1 MKKNGRKGKKRLV
14 DYVCIV
20 GVDNID
26 ENTLEQGNSF
36 KKLLLWYSTCYA
48 IKSQQLAL
56 IWKFYFEMSLALGT
70 VL

>member
-36 KKLLLWYSTCYA
+36 KNLLL
-48 IKSQQLAL
+48 
-56 IWKFYFEMSLALGT
+56 
-70 VL
+70 